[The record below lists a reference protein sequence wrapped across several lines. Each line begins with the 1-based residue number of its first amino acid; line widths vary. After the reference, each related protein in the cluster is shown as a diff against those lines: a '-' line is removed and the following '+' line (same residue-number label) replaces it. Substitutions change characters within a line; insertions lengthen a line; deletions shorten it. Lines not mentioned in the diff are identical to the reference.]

1 MAQTT
6 LLAVLAVFA
15 ASYQPA
21 HDRSPQKPWAADGSA
36 NKRTVK
42 RWLFRR
48 CFSLSCQKVVPSR
61 EKILMTATI
70 SHISNFVNLGTSFL
84 SPTKLGAC
92 PWAALRADPWERRRV
107 ERGG

>member
-36 NKRTVK
+36 NKRTAK

-48 CFSLSCQKVVPSR
+48 CFSL
-61 EKILMTATI
+61 
-70 SHISNFVNLGTSFL
+70 FL
-84 SPTKLGAC
+84 SKGGTQP
-92 PWAALRADPWERRRV
+92 REDPHDCDDIS
-107 ERGG
+107 